1 MTRINKA
8 ITALGLFLL
17 LLAVGWAGWNLYDE
31 ARAGREARQ
40 LAQQLQAVQQQA
52 TPAPVEP
59 AQPEAPAYVLDPEL
73 PMPVVNV
80 DGNEYIGM
88 LEIPELALEL
98 PVFSDWDYDK
108 LKQAPCR
115 YQGSAYKDDLIL
127 MGHAYKKHFSPLKKL
142 EPGAEI
148 RFTDADENLF
158 VYTVDSTE
166 VMEPTAIEQMVS
178 GDWDLTLFTCTNNG
192 SARFAVRCSRVDG

>member
-1 MTRINKA
+1 MTKRKKA
-8 ITALGLFLL
+8 ITALGLVLL
-17 LLAVGWAGWNLYDE
+17 LIAACWAGWNLYDE

-40 LAQQLQAVQQQA
+40 LAQQLQTAQQEM
-52 TPAPVEP
+52 VS
-59 AQPEAPAYVLDPEL
+59 AQPVQPEEPAYVQNPDL
-73 PMPVVNV
+73 PMPVANV
-80 DGNEYIGM
+80 DGKEYIGM
-88 LEIPELALEL
+88 LEIPVLELEL
-98 PVFSDWDYDK
+98 PVFSEWDYDK

-115 YQGSAYKDDLIL
+115 YQGSAYKDDLII
-127 MGHAYKKHFSPLKKL
+127 MGHAYKKHFSPLKTL

-148 RFTDADENLF
+148 RFTDAEENLF

-192 SARFAVRCSRVDG
+192 AARFAVRCSRVDG